1 MSHGCCVTCQ
11 CKLFLYIAKLC
22 REAEMREFFVQIP
35 EDFVV
40 KAHWELLGDNL
51 LFTIILKVI
60 SVVILNIVE

>member
-1 MSHGCCVTCQ
+1 
-11 CKLFLYIAKLC
+11 
-22 REAEMREFFVQIP
+22 MREFFVRIP